1 MYSEDHVFRKSVE
14 GGADGVR
21 AASGAEGT
29 DRQRG
34 DGSGVQGDH
43 QATALL
49 LGDEVE
55 GSGSGGGIES
65 AVLELHTGAL
75 GSVLAE
81 DQSMGIP
88 SGCLTYWPNSTIID
102 IIRRSHPICRTF
114 PLVDHVAGYEHP
126 ETDPRNK
133 FVAPSACAPQEQ
145 RLRPRDRSRGG
156 ASHEPGSFCPPW
168 ADVSH

>member
-88 SGCLTYWPNSTIID
+88 SGCLTHWPNSTIID
-102 IIRRSHPICRTF
+102 IIRRSQPGQGIAVEH
-114 PLVDHVAGYEHP
+114 AG
-126 ETDPRNK
+126 
-133 FVAPSACAPQEQ
+133 VIA
-145 RLRPRDRSRGG
+145 RDRLVGES
-156 ASHEPGSFCPPW
+156 
-168 ADVSH
+168 